1 MDVSHLMFAAAVVM
15 LATALAVGVAKKLEL
30 GSTVAMLVV
39 GIALGPHSPKPLFSG
54 HVSEMEAIGE
64 IGVMLLLFAIG
75 LELQPS
81 KLWSM
86 RRLVLGLGAAQYV
99 VTTVAIVAFLA
110 AVFGLAGVQ
119 WRSALVAGLGL
130 AMSSSAIPL
139 PMLQERGE
147 TGTPQGRAVLAID
160 IFQGFMVIPVL
171 ALMPLL
177 GAGAAH
183 GAHGVSLEKTF
194 EVLAAVGGVY
204 LLASYAL
211 PWALSITAR
220 KLGPGG
226 FFVIVLGSVFFA
238 GWWMDAVGVSNAL
251 GAFMTGVL
259 LSTTVFADQI
269 KAAVSNSKRLLL
281 AIFFIAIGMAIDPAQ
296 VAELKWE
303 LLFYVPSLLLIKFVV
318 LFALAWLFGLGLRSA
333 ILTGLLS
340 MPFDE
345 IGYVI
350 FASANAS
357 GLLTLRD
364 YTIGITVIS
373 LSFVVSPVLINLGYR
388 LTADLKAPAGGD
400 LQPAPVPD
408 ATVVVAGYGPVGRVM
423 CAMLE
428 RARIPYTAFT
438 ADAESLA
445 KATKTRHNVLYGDL
459 TDAELLDAIAIARA
473 RLVIVT
479 MSDLGAVKHLIGN
492 LRRFYSSVP
501 AMIAV
506 QYLAQRDELR
516 RMGESEVVALAP
528 EGTMSFGHSVLQRLG
543 IKAAE
548 TDAIVSSM
556 KAKDYAVLRATGEV
570 EERGSGEGSLS
581 SPPRGARPS

>member
-1 MDVSHLMFAAAVVM
+1 
-15 LATALAVGVAKKLEL
+15 
-30 GSTVAMLVV
+30 
-39 GIALGPHSPKPLFSG
+39 
-54 HVSEMEAIGE
+54 
-64 IGVMLLLFAIG
+64 
-75 LELQPS
+75 
-81 KLWSM
+81 
-86 RRLVLGLGAAQYV
+86 
-99 VTTVAIVAFLA
+99 
-110 AVFGLAGVQ
+110 
-119 WRSALVAGLGL
+119 
-130 AMSSSAIPL
+130 
-139 PMLQERGE
+139 
-147 TGTPQGRAVLAID
+147 
-160 IFQGFMVIPVL
+160 
-171 ALMPLL
+171 MPLL

-459 TDAELLDAIAIARA
+459 TDAELLDAIAIA
-473 RLVIVT
+473 
-479 MSDLGAVKHLIGN
+479 
-492 LRRFYSSVP
+492 
-501 AMIAV
+501 
-506 QYLAQRDELR
+506 QRDELR